1 MLRKLGQNFQIAI
14 PRELVKSLGLH
25 KNDYLDI
32 HMENNKLVLEPQVVI
47 PKDQEYFFTP
57 EWQADMKESEEDIK
71 AGRVTK
77 TKDLDE
83 LFDILDGKK
92 KAGPWDED

>member
-1 MLRKLGQNFQIAI
+1 MIRKLGQNYQITI
-14 PRELVKSLGLH
+14 PKELVKSMGLH
-25 KNDYLDI
+25 KNDYMNI
-32 HMENNKLVLEPQVVI
+32 HVENNKIIMEPQVVI
-47 PKDQEYFFTP
+47 PKDQAYFFTP
-57 EWQADMKESEEDIK
+57 EWQKDEKEAEEDIK

-92 KAGPWDED
+92 KAPWDED